1 MNRSVRGVLPAHTHT
16 HTHTHTH
23 AQTHKVKSTESAG
36 GFVQGLVWGLGMCAA
51 VAVLSLLAC
60 ALIAYRSSDPDAL
73 FIPLGFG
80 ALALSCLAGGLG
92 VGLRCNHAVLPCAL
106 LCGCIFVGM
115 GLVLGLFFG
124 TDARQN
130 LTLGLGLGA
139 SLGIRAGAVIL
150 FCAAAVLTTQVK
162 GKLQAMPRHR

>member
-1 MNRSVRGVLPAHTHT
+1 M
-16 HTHTHTH
+16 
-23 AQTHKVKSTESAG
+23 
-36 GFVQGLVWGLGMCAA
+36 QGLVWGLGMCAA

-124 TDARQN
+124 AEARQN

-139 SLGIRAGAVIL
+139 SLGLRAGFVALI
-150 FCAAAVLTTQVK
+150 CASAALTVQIK
-162 GKLQAMPRHR
+162 SKLREMPRHR